1 MPAPKKRTTKT
12 ETVEETSPDTVEI
25 IDGSEDET
33 PEDLALAGFLS
44 EMRGNAEDIIANVY
58 RASGKG
64 KRLGFMFAFS
74 PDEMTGGEL
83 MEKIRDEYGP
93 GEYRVHVRQ
102 GEGLIANRPIT
113 IAEKLDK
120 PEAMEEKA
128 DAFGPREF
136 IALMQSQAAS
146 QQQMFA
152 QTMAAFAEVFK
163 GAQSQQP
170 AVDPVA
176 MQNSVLQGMVTL
188 KQLSEDGKKPDVDP
202 VQLLIKGIELS
213 QNLAPKTGETNTT
226 DVLLKGLE
234 MFPMLAKAGET
245 KHPMMPGPG
254 QGHTNPPTGIPPHK
268 SVHSLKAPEPEYAK
282 PNTPRTAETGQ
293 PQQPDE
299 NEMFMLQAKANLAF
313 LCKQAQGNKDPSLYA
328 ELILDQMGEQQV
340 MEFIGKP
347 DALDTLAKI
356 EPGVAVYQGWFLA
369 LRTAILELTTDEN
382 QEHGDAVPDDETIF
396 EAEETPDP
404 ATVVARIDDSGIRRE
419 GRKGASVTIPDAD
432 PVTIDGGDGDPSS
445 DT

>member
-1 MPAPKKRTTKT
+1 MPTPRKRTTKT
-12 ETVEETSPDTVEI
+12 ETVEETAPDTVEI

-44 EMRGNAEDIIANVY
+44 EMRGNAEDVIANVY

-113 IAEKLDK
+113 IAEKLDRPETEDKK
-120 PEAMEEKA
+120 P
-128 DAFGPREF
+128 DSFGPGEF
-136 IALMQSQAAS
+136 IALMQAQQSNTQA
-146 QQQMFA
+146 MFA
-152 QTMAAFAEVFK
+152 QVMTAMAEAFK

-234 MFPMLAKAGET
+234 MFPMLAQAGQRQ
-245 KHPMMPGPG
+245 PSPG
-254 QGHTNPPTGIPPHK
+254 QGHTNPPVGLDGQKPVHALKGPPQQPEA
-268 SVHSLKAPEPEYAK
+268 APGKVATTEPPK
-282 PNTPRTAETGQ
+282 
-293 PQQPDE
+293 QPDE
-299 NEMFMLQAKANLAF
+299 NEMIMLQAKANLAF
-313 LCKQAQGNKDPSLYA
+313 LCKQAQGNKDPGLYA
-328 ELILDQMGEQQV
+328 ELVLDQMGEEQV

-347 DALDTLAKI
+347 DAIETLAKI
-356 EPGVAVYQGWFLA
+356 DANVAVYQGWFLA
-369 LRTAILELTTDEN
+369 LRNAILELTSDEN
-382 QEHGDAVPDDETIF
+382 QEHDDAVPGDETVF

-404 ATVVARIDDSGIRRE
+404 ATVVARIDDAGIRRE